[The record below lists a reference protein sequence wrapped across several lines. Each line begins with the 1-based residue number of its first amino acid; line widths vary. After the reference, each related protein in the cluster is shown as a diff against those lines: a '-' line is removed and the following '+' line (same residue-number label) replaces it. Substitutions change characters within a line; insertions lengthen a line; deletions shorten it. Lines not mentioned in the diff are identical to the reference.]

1 MREHPIPTDVVGYKF
16 HIVGNMTL
24 KQFAFVAV
32 GVIVGVII
40 YSTNLIGPIKWTL
53 IILSA
58 GFGVMVAFVPIEE
71 RPLDHWISVFFKR
84 IYNPTKFYWKK
95 ETTIPFA
102 FTHKKRQETK
112 EEEEAVNIDLSPAR
126 RQRIKEYL
134 SSVNKPKAINEIDG
148 EEQTRMQEILS
159 MYEDVEVDKVKSTP
173 QKIKPNLTPK
183 VRNLAKKENLKKSN
197 RENIVFQQQQQQTL
211 KVKNKQQSE
220 SPELKQTPIQP
231 INNKESLNIETPAIA
246 VNLTEEINQQNYV
259 VPEKKVDTSN
269 SLPFPKQPDK
279 PNVLVGMVLTTD
291 NKLVDQATIQIKN
304 TQGKVIHALKTNL
317 LGQFS
322 ISTALPNG
330 SYIVSIQKQNL
341 NFEEKS
347 ISLSGKIV
355 EPLELRSI

>member
-24 KQFAFVAV
+24 KQFAFIAV
-32 GVIVGVII
+32 GVIIGVII
-40 YSTNLIGPIKWTL
+40 YSTNLIGIIKWTL

-84 IYNPTKFYWKK
+84 IYSPTKFYWKK
-95 ETTIPFA
+95 ETSIPFA

-134 SSVNKPKAINEIDG
+134 SSVNNPKKINQMDSA
-148 EEQTRMQEILS
+148 EQIRMQEILS
-159 MYEDVEVDKVKSTP
+159 MYEEVEVDKVKSTP
-173 QKIKPNLTPK
+173 QKVKPNLTPK

-211 KVKNKQQSE
+211 KVKNKRKLT
-220 SPELKQTPIQP
+220 PEQP
-231 INNKESLNIETPAIA
+231 INNKESLNIATPAVA
-246 VNLTEEINQQNYV
+246 VEKSNQQSYV
-259 VPEKKVDTSN
+259 VPDKKVDTSN

-279 PNVLVGMVLTTD
+279 PNVLVGMVLTTN

-330 SYIVSIQKQNL
+330 SYIVSVQKQNL
-341 NFEEKS
+341 SFEEKT

-355 EPLELRSI
+355 EPLELRST